1 MFVYGAFMQRSFDD
15 LGTPLADVTFC
26 VVDLETTGSS
36 REDGITEVGAIKV
49 RGGQCLGTF
58 HTLVNPGR
66 LVPPEITVLT
76 GITEA
81 MVRPAPRIDAVLPAW
96 LEFSEGTVIVGHNV
110 RFDLGFLNS
119 ALERHG
125 WNRHANPSV
134 DTCALAR
141 RLVRDEVPNCRLGTL
156 ASRFRLD
163 HQPSHRALDDAL
175 ATCDLLHLLLERA
188 ASFGVLG
195 LDDLLA
201 LPRLGGHPQVA
212 KLRLAND
219 LPRSAGVYL
228 FEGHHGEVLYVGKA
242 TNLRQRVRSYFSGDE
257 RRSIGPLLREAQH
270 IRHVA
275 CRSTLEAAV
284 TELRLIQQLQ
294 PRYNRVG
301 RRATAAYVKLSRR
314 EAFPRLTVVRAA
326 KADDALYVG
335 PLSPTQA
342 QLVVDAIHTV
352 VPLRRCAQRIS
363 SRTAIRD
370 VPCTAAQLGVATCP
384 CSGGISQAAYGE
396 LVATV
401 VAGLTTNPARLL
413 GPLHDRMSALA
424 AVERF
429 EEAADVRDCA
439 NALASALRRQQRL
452 DSLRRGGVLRI
463 RLPGDVVAELH
474 GGVLQRTWALSD
486 TAGRSGQLS
495 LGLDGD
501 LEANAHSE
509 ANGSGPTS
517 QGAVHAST
525 AADGPL
531 SRHLADELACV
542 ASWLDSEAGRI
553 RVTHCDGG
561 LAMPTQ
567 VLPSFAPGP
576 GLTATRR

>member
-1 MFVYGAFMQRSFDD
+1 MQRSFDD

-36 REDGITEVGAIKV
+36 KDDGITEIGAIKV
-49 RGGQCLGTF
+49 RGGACLGTF

-81 MVRPAPRIDAVLPAW
+81 MVRPAPRIDAVLPSW

-110 RFDLGFLNS
+110 RFDLGFLNL

-125 WNRHANPSV
+125 WDRHRNPSV

-188 ASFGVLG
+188 ATFGVLG

-212 KLRLAND
+212 KLRLTND
-219 LPRSAGVYL
+219 LPRSPGVYL
-228 FEGHHGEVLYVGKA
+228 FEGSRNEVLYVGKA

-270 IRHVA
+270 IRHIA

-301 RRATAAYVKLSRR
+301 RKAEASYVKLSRR
-314 EAFPRLTVVRAA
+314 EPFPRLVVVRSA
-326 KADDALYVG
+326 KADGALYLG
-335 PLSPTQA
+335 PLSAQQA
-342 QLVVDAIHTV
+342 QLVVEAIHTV
-352 VPLRRCAQRIS
+352 VPLRRCSQRIGT
-363 SRTAIRD
+363 RT
-370 VPCTAAQLGVATCP
+370 VPHEVACTAAQLGVASCP
-384 CSGGISQAAYGE
+384 CAGAISAAAYGE
-396 LVATV
+396 LVAKV
-401 VAGLTTNPARLL
+401 EAGLTTDPSRLL

-424 AVERF
+424 AAERF
-429 EEAADVRDCA
+429 EEAADVRDRA
-439 NALASALRRQQRL
+439 SALAGALRRQQRL
-452 DSLRRGGVLRI
+452 DSLRRGGMLRI
-463 RLPGDVVAELH
+463 GLPGGIVAELD
-474 GGVLQRTWALSD
+474 GGVLRRTWSRDDVTEA
-486 TAGRSGQLS
+486 SGQLD
-495 LGLDGD
+495 LGLD
-501 LEANAHSE
+501 A
-509 ANGSGPTS
+509 GPD
-517 QGAVHAST
+517 GGLDVVPDVRRVL
-525 AADGPL
+525 DGPL
-531 SRHLADELACV
+531 PRHLADELACV
-542 ASWLDSEAGRI
+542 AGWLDSEAA
-553 RVTHCDGG
+553 RVQLAHCEGG
-561 LAMPTQ
+561 LALPTYVMPT
-567 VLPSFAPGP
+567 FAPGP
-576 GLTATRR
+576 GLVAVRR

>member
-1 MFVYGAFMQRSFDD
+1 MFVYGSAMQRSFDD

-36 REDGITEVGAIKV
+36 KEDGITEVGAIKV

-110 RFDLGFLNS
+110 RFDLGFLNG

-125 WNRHANPSV
+125 WDRHRNPAV

-188 ASFGVLG
+188 AAFGVLG

-201 LPRLGGHPQVA
+201 LPRLGAHPQVA
-212 KLRLAND
+212 KLRLTND
-219 LPRSAGVYL
+219 LPRTAGVYL
-228 FEGHHGEVLYVGKA
+228 FEGARGEVLYVGKA
-242 TNLRQRVRSYFSGDE
+242 SNLRQRVRSYFSGDE

-270 IRHVA
+270 IRHVP

-301 RRATAAYVKLSRR
+301 RKAAAAYVKLSRR

-326 KADDALYVG
+326 KADGALYVG
-335 PLSPTQA
+335 PLSLAQA
-342 QLVVDAIHTV
+342 QLVVEAVLTV
-352 VPLRRCAQRIS
+352 VPLRRCTERLT
-363 SRTAIRD
+363 SRSVPHD

-384 CSGGISQAAYGE
+384 CSGGITAAQYAP
-396 LVATV
+396 LVDRV
-401 VAGLTTNPARLL
+401 VAGLTTDPARVL
-413 GPLHDRMSALA
+413 GPLHDRMRALA
-424 AVERF
+424 TAERF
-429 EEAADVRDCA
+429 EEAADVRDRA
-439 NALASALRRQQRL
+439 NALSSALRRQQRL
-452 DSLRRGGVLRI
+452 ESLRRGGVMRLR
-463 RLPGDVVAELH
+463 LAGDIGAELH
-474 GGVLQRTWALSD
+474 GGILRRTWAMGD
-486 TAGRSGQLS
+486 AADAGAQLA
-495 LGLDGD
+495 LGLDDGQVSPPRNDEPPVGD
-501 LEANAHSE
+501 PLD
-509 ANGSGPTS
+509 PY
-517 QGAVHAST
+517 
-525 AADGPL
+525 GPL

-542 ASWLDSEAGRI
+542 AGWLDSEAS
-553 RVTHCDGG
+553 RVRLTHCDGG
-561 LAMPTQ
+561 LA
-567 VLPSFAPGP
+567 LPSQALPTFAPGP
-576 GLTATRR
+576 ALTTARR